1 METVLKDI
9 SFILPEIFITIF
21 AMALLIVGV
30 YKKDDGEASSII
42 STLSSLVLVVALVL
56 LFFTA
61 DRQAVIFNELFVV
74 DNFSLFMKAL
84 IIVGSLVG
92 ITFARVD
99 FKGANAWRF
108 EIPVLI
114 LLSCVGMMIMVSA
127 NNYMTLYM
135 GLELQSLSLYVLAAS
150 KRDNLKSTEAGL
162 KYFVLG
168 ALSSGL
174 ILYGISLLYGYTGSL
189 GFDATKIALTAGG
202 LNVGALVGMVFLLA
216 GIAFKISAVP
226 FHMWTPDVYEGSSTS
241 ITAFFATAP
250 KVAAMGL
257 LIRVLYDPL
266 GSYIDQWQQVIIFI
280 SVASMVIG
288 AFAAIWQTNIKR
300 LLAYSSIGHIG
311 YALMALAV
319 GDINALSSLLFYIAV
334 YIVMSFGAFGL
345 IIYLRQGDRAIEDIA
360 DFSGMYKS
368 QPVLAAIMAIFMFS
382 LAGIPPL
389 GGFIAKLYV
398 FNAVVASG
406 YFWLAVVGVLTS
418 VVAAYYYI
426 RVVKVMYFEDP
437 AQETETVSEPFLNL
451 IIMASAIVIVL
462 LIVEPSIISAY
473 ATEASRTLFLPIAE

>member
-1 METVLKDI
+1 
-9 SFILPEIFITIF
+9 
-21 AMALLIVGV
+21 
-30 YKKDDGEASSII
+30 
-42 STLSSLVLVVALVL
+42 
-56 LFFTA
+56 
-61 DRQAVIFNELFVV
+61 
-74 DNFSLFMKAL
+74 
-84 IIVGSLVG
+84 
-92 ITFARVD
+92 
-99 FKGANAWRF
+99 
-108 EIPVLI
+108 
-114 LLSCVGMMIMVSA
+114 
-127 NNYMTLYM
+127 
-135 GLELQSLSLYVLAAS
+135 
-150 KRDNLKSTEAGL
+150 
-162 KYFVLG
+162 
-168 ALSSGL
+168 
-174 ILYGISLLYGYTGSL
+174 
-189 GFDATKIALTAGG
+189 
-202 LNVGALVGMVFLLA
+202 MVFLLA